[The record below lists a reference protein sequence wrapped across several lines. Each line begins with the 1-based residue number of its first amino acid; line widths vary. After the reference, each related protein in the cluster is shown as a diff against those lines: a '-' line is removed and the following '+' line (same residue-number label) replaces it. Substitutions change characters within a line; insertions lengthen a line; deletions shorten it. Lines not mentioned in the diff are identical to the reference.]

1 MGDKNMQNKRIV
13 LIIALFI
20 IGFGLVYLSMIGK
33 LFNKKTSTNESAGNE
48 MVKSNLPKVKCDF
61 GSDQEAYNEASNNN
75 NLDACNCIGD
85 DKMREMC
92 TTSTMDTALYSRALD
107 NLNDDFCENIKSESH
122 KNSCYSVVKNSIDKL
137 KKENPQ
143 RLADIYSRSHNE
155 ESIGTYEKLIESDQQ
170 NIDNYI
176 YLALAYAEKGLKEQ
190 EQGRDQSSYVN
201 KAFET
206 IGKAK
211 SLNGNNSEV
220 YRVEAYINE
229 IKPDFGMAI
238 KLYDRAIEI
247 DNNNILAYSGRGHTN
262 RMMGLLDNA
271 VRDFSKAAE
280 LDGKKENVFI
290 YTNLCNLEFSRSHN
304 DDAIKNCKIVTDK
317 EGTDPV
323 FQSEAHQIMAMI
335 FMQGRDNNQAK
346 TNILKAKTLTPND
359 PNLFVTWAKLNIFEK
374 KYAESEVNARKAIEL
389 SPTKAAGYL
398 ALSYA
403 LYMEEKY
410 EDSIKAAQKG
420 ITLIK
425 DDVSLLAPSKLAME
439 RELTYSIVN
448 NYRMLGDSAK
458 QQEYENKA
466 GNIFNNN

>member
-1 MGDKNMQNKRIV
+1 MQNKKIV
-13 LIIALFI
+13 LTVFLFI
-20 IGFGLVYLSMIGK
+20 SVFALTYLFLAGK
-33 LFNKKTSTNESAGNE
+33 LFNKKT
-48 MVKSNLPKVKCDF
+48 KSDVAEKEIAKMDLPKVKCDF
-61 GSDQEAYNEASNNN
+61 GSEQEAYNDANRNN
-75 NLDACNCIGD
+75 NLDACNCIND
-85 DKMREMC
+85 DRMKDMC
-92 TTSTMDTALYSRALD
+92 ITSAMDTSLYSRALD
-107 NLNDDFCENIKSESH
+107 NLNDDFCDNIKSQPN
-122 KNSCYSVVKNSIDKL
+122 KNSCYSVVKNSINKL

-155 ESIGTYEKLIESDQQ
+155 ESINLYEKITESDQQ
-170 NIDNYI
+170 NIDNFI

-190 EQGRDQSSYVN
+190 EQGRGQSSYVV

-206 IGKAK
+206 IEKAK
-211 SLNGNNSEV
+211 KINGNSSEV

-247 DNNNILAYSGRGHTN
+247 DNNNILAHSGRGHAN

-271 VRDFSKAAE
+271 VRDFSRAAE
-280 LDGKKENVFI
+280 LDAKKENVFI

-304 DDAIKNCKIVTDK
+304 DDAIKNCKIVASKD
-317 EGTDPV
+317 GADPV

-335 FMQGRDNNQAK
+335 FMQGGDNNQAK
-346 TNILKAKTLTPND
+346 TNVLKAKTLTPND
-359 PNLFVTWAKLNIFEK
+359 PNLFVTWARLNIFEK
-374 KYAESEVNARKAIEL
+374 KYEESEANAKKAIEL

-410 EDSIKAAQKG
+410 EDSISAAQKG
-420 ITLIK
+420 IALVK
-425 DDVSLLAPSKLAME
+425 DDVSLLTPSKLAME

-448 NYRMLGDSAK
+448 NYRQLGDTVR
-458 QQEYENKA
+458 QQEYENRV

>member
-1 MGDKNMQNKRIV
+1 MQNKKIV
-13 LIIALFI
+13 LIIASFI
-20 IGFGLVYLSMIGK
+20 IGFGLVYLSLVGK
-33 LFNKKTSTNESAGNE
+33 LFNKKTNTDEAGQNN
-48 MVKSNLPKVKCDF
+48 MVKSDLPKIKCDF
-61 GSDQEAYNEASNNN
+61 ASDQEAYNEASKNND
-75 NLDACNCIGD
+75 LDACNCIGD
-85 DKMREMC
+85 TAMKEMC

-107 NLNDDFCENIKSESH
+107 NLNDDFCKNIKSESN
-122 KNSCYSVVKNSIDKL
+122 KNSCYLVVKNSIDKL

-155 ESIGTYEKLIESDQQ
+155 ESIGLYEKLTEADQK
-170 NIDNYI
+170 NIDNFI

-190 EQGRDQSSYVN
+190 EQGRDQSSHVN
-201 KAFET
+201 KAFEN
-206 IGKAK
+206 IEKAK

-262 RMMGLLDNA
+262 RIMGLLDNA
-271 VRDFSKAAE
+271 VSDFSKAAE
-280 LDGKKENVFI
+280 LDSKKENVFI
-290 YTNLCNLEFSRSHN
+290 YTNLCNLEFSRSHH
-304 DDAIKNCKIVTDK
+304 DDAIKNCKIVTSKD
-317 EGTDPV
+317 GTDPV
-323 FQSEAHQIMAMI
+323 FQSEAHQVMAMI
-335 FMQGRDNNQAK
+335 LMQGRDNNQAK

-359 PNLFVTWAKLNIFEK
+359 PNLFVTWARLNIFEK
-374 KYAESEVNARKAIEL
+374 KYEESEINARKAIEL

-410 EDSIKAAQKG
+410 EVSIEAAQKG

-425 DDVSLLAPSKLAME
+425 DDVSLLTPSKLAME

-448 NYRMLGDSAK
+448 NYRMLGDTVK
-458 QQEYENKA
+458 LQEYENKA
-466 GNIFNNN
+466 RNIFNNN

>member
-1 MGDKNMQNKRIV
+1 MQNKKIV
-13 LIIALFI
+13 IIVALSI
-20 IGFGLVYLSMIGK
+20 VGFVLVYLVVAGK
-33 LFNKKTSTNESAGNE
+33 IFNSKKNNDNSVANKDATKLE
-48 MVKSNLPKVKCDF
+48 LPKVKCDF
-61 GSDQEAYNEASNNN
+61 ESNQSAYDEANKNS
-75 NLDACNCIGD
+75 NLDACDCIGD

-92 TTSTMDTALYSRALD
+92 ITSTMDIALYSKALE
-107 NLNDDFCENIKSESH
+107 NLDDDFCENIKSESH

-137 KKENPQ
+137 KNENPQ

-155 ESIGTYEKLIESDQQ
+155 ESIGLYEKLTETDQQ

-190 EQGRDQSSYVN
+190 EQGRDQSSYVK
-201 KAFET
+201 KAFEA
-206 IGKAK
+206 IEKAK
-211 SLNGNNSEV
+211 SINGNNSEV
-220 YRVEAYINE
+220 YRVEAYTNE

-247 DNNNILAYSGRGHTN
+247 DGNNILAYSGRGHAN

-271 VRDFSKAAE
+271 VRDFSRAAE
-280 LDGKKENVFI
+280 LDVKQENVFI

-304 DDAIKNCKIVTDK
+304 DDAIKNCKIVTSRD
-317 EGTDPV
+317 GADPI

-335 FMQGRDNNQAK
+335 FMQGGDNNQAK

-359 PNLFVTWAKLNIFEK
+359 PNLFVTWARLNIFEK
-374 KYAESEVNARKAIEL
+374 KYVESEANARKAIEL
-389 SPTKAAGYL
+389 SPTKASGFL

-410 EDSIKAAQKG
+410 EASIEAAQKG
-420 ITLIK
+420 IILIK
-425 DDVSLLAPSKLAME
+425 NDVSLLAPSKLAME

-448 NYRMLGDSAK
+448 NYRMLGDTAK

-466 GNIFNNN
+466 RNIFNNN